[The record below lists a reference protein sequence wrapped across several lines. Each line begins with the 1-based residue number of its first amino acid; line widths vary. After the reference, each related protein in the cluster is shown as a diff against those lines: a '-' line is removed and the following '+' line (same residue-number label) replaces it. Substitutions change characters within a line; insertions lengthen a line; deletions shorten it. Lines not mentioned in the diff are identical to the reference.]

1 MSVFTVVQPGL
12 FTTIQDLGRPH
23 AIASGVPSGGAMDR
37 FAHRAGNLLVGNAPG
52 DATLEC
58 TLKGPHFAVERDCLV
73 AITGADLD
81 PQLNGAPAP
90 MWTSFLVAAGDRITF
105 GGRRAGA
112 RAYVAVAGGVQG
124 ERWLGSVSTYVL
136 VGRGG
141 MAGRALAAGDSL
153 SVAREAGGLSRPGRE
168 LDRRLRPDYS
178 DHTLHAIAGPHLK
191 RLDAGGRQ
199 ALFGASFSVSHQ
211 SDRMGYRLDGATL
224 EMSGEELL
232 SFGLAVGA
240 IQVPGGGRPILLMAD
255 HHTAGG
261 YPVPAVVATA
271 SLPVAAQLAPG
282 DELRFA
288 EVSVE
293 TAVEMRSAALKALET
308 LNA

>member
-1 MSVFTVVQPGL
+1 MTVFTVVQPGL

-23 AIASGVPSGGAMDR
+23 AIASGVPTGGAMDR

-58 TLKGPHFAVERDCLV
+58 TVRGPQLAVERDSLV

-81 PQLNGAPAP
+81 PQLNGSPAP

-105 GGRRAGA
+105 EGRRVGA
-112 RAYVAVAGGVQG
+112 RAYIAVAGGIHG
-124 ERWLGSVSTYVL
+124 ERWLGSVSTYAL

-141 MAGRALAAGDSL
+141 LAGGPLAAGDSI
-153 SVAREAGGLSRPGRE
+153 SAARDAGGASGPGRE
-168 LDRRLRPDYS
+168 LDRHLRPDYG
-178 DHTLHAIAGPHLK
+178 DHTLHAIAGPHAK
-191 RLDAGGRQ
+191 RLDAGGRR
-199 ALFGASFSVSHQ
+199 ALFGGTFMLSHQ
-211 SDRMGYRLDGATL
+211 SDRMGYRLDGAPV
-224 EMSGEELL
+224 EMPGDELL
-232 SFGLAVGA
+232 SFGLAVGS
-240 IQVPGGGRPILLMAD
+240 IQVPSGGRPILLMAD

-261 YPVPAVVATA
+261 YPVPAVVASA

-293 TAVEMRSAALKALET
+293 TAVEMRSAALKALDT
-308 LNA
+308 LKV